1 MNKRTLNQFCN
12 LLCIAGFHTF
22 DSERFLKE
30 YGDGLSAE
38 EAVLKILAL
47 PYEEA
52 VDVLKEY
59 GTCRK
64 SVEECL
70 SSITRSLSSDLFV
83 PEQPLPKKP
92 SPMFP
97 QWRGHHV
104 KEQRRY

>member
-1 MNKRTLNQFCN
+1 MNKVTLNRFCN
-12 LLCIAGFHTF
+12 LLCIAGFYTF

-38 EAVLKILAL
+38 EAVQKILAL

-52 VDVLKEY
+52 VNVLKKY

-64 SVEECL
+64 TVEECL
-70 SSITRSLSSDLFV
+70 SGITKSLSSDMYV
-83 PEQPLPKKP
+83 PLKPAPKQP

-97 QWRGHHV
+97 QWRGHRV